1 MFPFGF
7 LFFFLMSFTSSAFF
21 SLFSGLLWLL
31 LLLLLCVISHVSHAL
46 CISRYLMP
54 LFTLF
59 SLSPSL
65 GRVLFSARVL
75 QLYSIY
81 SKSNGFFCLPSLHS
95 PHSVFYFILFQLSVY
110 FCLCACV
117 CVQSLKAISMVVSFL
132 ANILYAVVGVS
143 FGGSNSHSSLIECFY
158 YAK

>member
-1 MFPFGF
+1 
-7 LFFFLMSFTSSAFF
+7 MSFTSSAFF

-31 LLLLLCVISHVSHAL
+31 LLCVISHVLHAL

-54 LFTLF
+54 LFSLF
-59 SLSPSL
+59 PLSLPL
-65 GRVLFSARVL
+65 VGFFSVRASCNFT
-75 QLYSIY
+75 QFIQ
-81 SKSNGFFCLPSLHS
+81 NQMGFFCLPSLHS

-110 FCLCACV
+110 FCLCVFV
-117 CVQSLKAISMVVSFL
+117 CVQSLKAISMVVAFL
-132 ANILYAVVGVS
+132 ANFLYAVVGVS

>member
-1 MFPFGF
+1 MFPFVF

-21 SLFSGLLWLL
+21 SLFSGLLWLM
-31 LLLLLCVISHVSHAL
+31 LLCVISHVSHAL

-59 SLSPSL
+59 PLSLPL
-65 GRVLFSARVL
+65 VGFFSVRASCNFT
-75 QLYSIY
+75 QFIQ
-81 SKSNGFFCLPSLHS
+81 NQMGFFCLPSLHS

-110 FCLCACV
+110 FCLYV
-117 CVQSLKAISMVVSFL
+117 CVQSLKAISMVVAFL
-132 ANILYAVVGVS
+132 ANFLYAVVGVS